1 MGDEPVLPSELIT
14 SVKHSMLHAI
24 ECDEIASEEDLEHL
38 IRFMFEF
45 SERDFFLYC
54 PLSNGANQFV
64 LDAEFRGVLTI
75 ELTEM
80 RYYPHPNFQHDYVK
94 IDRTE
99 PLWDWE
105 REVRET
111 SPEFVRCTLKLTE
124 RWRRKLEL
132 QEALADQEEK
142 KEPENPLILKPSMFG
157 LGLDLPK
164 ALKWFQRWKNNNPK
178 K

>member
-1 MGDEPVLPSELIT
+1 MDDEPVLLSELIT
-14 SVKHSMLHAI
+14 SVKHSKLHAI
-24 ECDEIASEEDLEHL
+24 ECDEIASEEDLDHL

-64 LDAEFRGVLTI
+64 LAAEVHGVLTI
-75 ELTEM
+75 ALTEM
-80 RYYPHPNFQHDYVK
+80 RYYRHPNFQRDYVK
-94 IDRTE
+94 IDREE

-105 REVRET
+105 KEVRET
-111 SPEFVRCTLKLTE
+111 APEFMRCTLKLTE

-142 KEPENPLILKPSMFG
+142 KEPESPLILKPGMFG

-164 ALKWFQRWKNNNPK
+164 ALKWWQRRKNNGPNK
-178 K
+178 